1 MTVGSSSF
9 GSLVMECSPCH
20 LPFQGILDS
29 EEIEMSTVAIKGA
42 LKKSLNLKHVSVTII
57 LLGLILL
64 LPCLGQSAANGA
76 VLVAITLSAWLVSNG
91 GRKAFSV
98 FALVGALGI
107 SLAVL
112 DALSPEFADSI
123 NQRHVG
129 HAFIITVLALL
140 LFSAYAILK
149 SLLGA
154 THVSFDQIVGGVN
167 IYLIVGFIWANV
179 YHLLERLRPHS
190 FVIEHP
196 AADIFHKFVY
206 FSFVT
211 LTTLG
216 YGDVAPRESI
226 AESLVT
232 VEAIVGH
239 MYVPV
244 VVTYLLS
251 LHIGQKLGRQQ
262 DEEEQDHP
270 CRRKSEEVDG
280 CAC

>member
-1 MTVGSSSF
+1 
-9 GSLVMECSPCH
+9 
-20 LPFQGILDS
+20 
-29 EEIEMSTVAIKGA
+29 MSTVSMKEVF
-42 LKKSLNLKHVSVTII
+42 KRSLDPKHYLVTII

-64 LPCLGQSAANGA
+64 LPCLSESTANG
-76 VLVAITLSAWLVSNG
+76 VLLLAITLSAWLVSNG
-91 GRKAFSV
+91 GRKTFIV
-98 FALVGALGI
+98 FALVGAFGI
-107 SLAVL
+107 SLAALYV
-112 DALSPEFADSI
+112 LSPEFTDAISE
-123 NQRHVG
+123 RHVG

-140 LFSAYAILK
+140 LYSAYAVLR
-149 SLLGA
+149 SLLRA
-154 THVSFDQIVGGVN
+154 THVSIDQIIGGVN

-190 FVIEHP
+190 FVVDLSTAE
-196 AADIFHKFVY
+196 IFHKFVY

-216 YGDVAPRESI
+216 YGDIAPRESI

-262 DEEEQDHP
+262 DEEEQHPP
-270 CRRKSEEVDG
+270 CRRKSEGVDG